1 MTDIY
6 AAVKAHFET
15 VSNVTV
21 NQGKG
26 AQGMKAGKKMFA
38 MFSKGDLVLYFPKER
53 VQELIASGA
62 GKPHTLTNGFVMEKQ
77 VLILAKN
84 SDRWIE
90 YCTEARALFE
100 KK

>member
-53 VQELIASGA
+53 VQELIASGE
-62 GKPHTLTNGFVMEKQ
+62 GKPHTLTSGFVMEKQ
-77 VLILAKN
+77 VLTSLKY
-84 SDRWIE
+84 RE
-90 YCTEARALFE
+90 RRTG
-100 KK
+100 

>member
-1 MTDIY
+1 
-6 AAVKAHFET
+6 
-15 VSNVTV
+15 
-21 NQGKG
+21 
-26 AQGMKAGKKMFA
+26 MFA

-53 VQELIASGA
+53 VQELIASGE
-62 GKPHTLTNGFVMEKQ
+62 GKPHTLTSGFVMEKQ

-90 YCTEARALFE
+90 YCTEARALFT